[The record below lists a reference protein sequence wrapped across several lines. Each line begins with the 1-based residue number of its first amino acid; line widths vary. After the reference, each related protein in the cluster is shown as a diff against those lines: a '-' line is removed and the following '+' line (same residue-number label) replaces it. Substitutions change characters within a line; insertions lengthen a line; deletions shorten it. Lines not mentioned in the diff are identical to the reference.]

1 MATNITMPQMGFDMT
16 EGTIANWLKNEGDP
30 VLKGDPIAEIETDKT
45 TIQIEAFASGVLA
58 KIVVPAGGKVPV
70 GATIGIIAAAGEA
83 VAAAGPAPAAAPVA
97 ASPAAVATPVAA
109 TPVAAAPAAVSP
121 AAAPSAT
128 PANATPV
135 ARRMAEEMG
144 VDLTRI
150 AGSGRDG
157 QITKGDVDAFLASAK
172 AAPAPAKGPELVE
185 GPKPAVTVPAPAAA
199 PAATAT
205 GRIIASPAAK
215 AVAAEKGVDL
225 RQVVGSGPEGRVMKA
240 DVEAAP
246 VKAPVAASAV
256 AAAPIAPVA
265 TAAAAVPAAGDTR
278 KPLSRMRQIIATR
291 TQQSKANAP
300 HFYITVAVEMDAA
313 LALRTQVNESLKAEG
328 VKVSVNDLVVRA
340 VALALKKFPGMNSSF
355 AGDAIETHGGIHVGN
370 AVSLESGLITVT
382 VRDADQKTLKQISV
396 EMTGLASRAKSGK
409 TLPGD
414 AGGQTFS
421 ISNLGMYG
429 VENFIA
435 IINGPDAG
443 ILAVAAA
450 KPEAVVRD
458 GQIVIRSIMRITL
471 SGDHRVTDGAAG
483 ADFVNEV
490 KRLLEN
496 PWSLVL

>member
-16 EGTIANWLKNEGDP
+16 EGTIANWLKSEGEP
-30 VLKGDPIAEIETDKT
+30 VQKGDPIAEIETDKT

-58 KIVVPAGGKVPV
+58 KIIVPAGGKVPV
-70 GATIGIIAAAGEA
+70 GATIGVIAAAGEA
-83 VAAAGPAPAAAPVA
+83 VGSVAPAPVSTAPKQAPV
-97 ASPAAVATPVAA
+97 
-109 TPVAAAPAAVSP
+109 VAAAPAP
-121 AAAPSAT
+121 AATPLAAPSGA

-144 VDLTRI
+144 IDLGRI

-157 QITKGDVDAFLASAK
+157 QITKGDVDAYLAGAK
-172 AAPAPAKGPELVE
+172 AAPAPVVAA
-185 GPKPAVTVPAPAAA
+185 AVAAAPAPAAA
-199 PAATAT
+199 PVAAAS

-215 AVAAEKGVDL
+215 IVAAEKGVDL
-225 RQVVGSGPEGRVMKA
+225 RQVVGTGPEGRVMKA

-246 VKAPVAASAV
+246 ASAPKP
-256 AAAPIAPVA
+256 APIPAPAAVARGPELVEGPAPA
-265 TAAAAVPAAGDTR
+265 TAPAAGDTR

-313 LALRTQVNESLKAEG
+313 LALRAQVNESLKAEG

-340 VALALKKFPGMNSSF
+340 VALALKKHPGMNASF
-355 AGDAIETHGGIHVGN
+355 VGDAIETHGGIHVGS
-370 AVSLESGLITVT
+370 AVSLDSGLITVT
-382 VRDADQKTLKQISV
+382 VRDADQKSIRQISV

-409 TLPGD
+409 MMPGD

-421 ISNLGMYG
+421 ISNMGMYG

>member
-83 VAAAGPAPAAAPVA
+83 VAAGGSAPVAAAKGPEPVDVPKPTAAPVTAAPVA
-97 ASPAAVATPVAA
+97 ASGAGA
-109 TPVAAAPAAVSP
+109 
-121 AAAPSAT
+121 
-128 PANATPV
+128 ANATPV

-144 VDLTRI
+144 VDLARI
-150 AGSGRDG
+150 SGSGRDG
-157 QITKGDVDAFLASAK
+157 QITKGDVDAYLASAK
-172 AAPAPAKGPELVE
+172 PAPAPAV
-185 GPKPAVTVPAPAAA
+185 AAAPARVAA
-199 PAATAT
+199 PAATAS

-225 RQVVGSGPEGRVMKA
+225 RQVVGTGPEGRVMKA

-246 VKAPVAASAV
+246 VKVPAV
-256 AAAPIAPVA
+256 AAPVVAPAVAVAP
-265 TAAAAVPAAGDTR
+265 AAAAPAAPAAGDTR

-313 LALRTQVNESLKAEG
+313 LALRAQVNESLKAEG

-340 VALALKKFPGMNSSF
+340 VALALKKHPGMNSSF
-355 AGDAIETHGGIHVGN
+355 VGDAIETHAGIHVGS
-370 AVSLESGLITVT
+370 AVSLDSGLITVT
-382 VRDADQKTLKQISV
+382 VRDADQKSIRQISV

-409 TLPGD
+409 MLPGD

-421 ISNLGMYG
+421 ISNMGMYG

>member
-16 EGTIANWLKNEGDP
+16 EGTIANWLKSEGEP
-30 VLKGDPIAEIETDKT
+30 VQKGDPIAEIETDKT

-83 VAAAGPAPAAAPVA
+83 VAAAGPAPAAAPVTA
-97 ASPAAVATPVAA
+97 APVVASPSPAVA
-109 TPVAAAPAAVSP
+109 PVAAAPAPIS
-121 AAAPSAT
+121 AAPSASA
-128 PANATPV
+128 ANATPV

-144 VDLTRI
+144 VDLGRI
-150 AGSGRDG
+150 TGSGRDG
-157 QITKGDVDAFLASAK
+157 QITKGDVDAYLASAK
-172 AAPAPAKGPELVE
+172 AAPAPVAAA
-185 GPKPAVTVPAPAAA
+185 AVAAA
-199 PAATAT
+199 PAAAAS

-215 AVAAEKGVDL
+215 VVAAEKGVDL
-225 RQVVGSGPEGRVMKA
+225 RQIVGTGPEGRVMKA

-246 VKAPVAASAV
+246 ASAPKQAPLPAPVV
-256 AAAPIAPVA
+256 AAAPSV
-265 TAAAAVPAAGDTR
+265 AAVSTAPAAGDTR

-340 VALALKKFPGMNSSF
+340 VALALKKYPGMNSSF

-490 KRLLEN
+490 KRLLES

>member
-83 VAAAGPAPAAAPVA
+83 VAAGGSAPVAAAKGPEPVDVPKPTAAPVTAAPVA
-97 ASPAAVATPVAA
+97 ASGAGA
-109 TPVAAAPAAVSP
+109 
-121 AAAPSAT
+121 
-128 PANATPV
+128 ANATPV

-144 VDLTRI
+144 VDLARI
-150 AGSGRDG
+150 SGSGRDG
-157 QITKGDVDAFLASAK
+157 QITKGDVDAYLASAK
-172 AAPAPAKGPELVE
+172 PAPAPAVAAAPAPV
-185 GPKPAVTVPAPAAA
+185 AA
-199 PAATAT
+199 PAATAAPAAPAAPAAT
-205 GRIIASPAAK
+205 ASGRIIASPAAK

-225 RQVVGSGPEGRVMKA
+225 RQVVGTGPEGRVMKA

-246 VKAPVAASAV
+246 VKVPAV
-256 AAAPIAPVA
+256 AAPVVAPAVA
-265 TAAAAVPAAGDTR
+265 VTPAAAALATPAAGDTR

-313 LALRTQVNESLKAEG
+313 LALRAQVNESLKAEG

-340 VALALKKFPGMNSSF
+340 VALALKKHPGMNSSF
-355 AGDAIETHGGIHVGN
+355 VGDAIETHAGIHVGS

-382 VRDADQKTLKQISV
+382 VRDADQKSIRQISV

-409 TLPGD
+409 MLPGD

-421 ISNLGMYG
+421 ISNMGMYG

>member
-83 VAAAGPAPAAAPVA
+83 VAAPAKGPEPVEGPKPAAAPVA
-97 ASPAAVATPVAA
+97 SPVPAPVVAA
-109 TPVAAAPAAVSP
+109 PGAGA
-121 AAAPSAT
+121 
-128 PANATPV
+128 ANATPV

-144 VDLTRI
+144 VDLARI

-157 QITKGDVDAFLASAK
+157 QITKGDVDAYLASAK
-172 AAPAPAKGPELVE
+172 PAPAPAVAAAPAPV
-185 GPKPAVTVPAPAAA
+185 AA
-199 PAATAT
+199 PAATAS

-225 RQVVGSGPEGRVMKA
+225 RQVVGTGPEGRVMKA

-246 VKAPVAASAV
+246 VKIPAVSAPVVAPTVAATP
-256 AAAPIAPVA
+256 AAAPAAP
-265 TAAAAVPAAGDTR
+265 AVGDTR

-313 LALRTQVNESLKAEG
+313 LALRAQVNESLKAEG

-340 VALALKKFPGMNSSF
+340 VALALKKHPGMNASF
-355 AGDAIETHGGIHVGN
+355 VGDAIETHAGIHVGS
-370 AVSLESGLITVT
+370 AVSLDSGLITVT
-382 VRDADQKTLKQISV
+382 VRDADQKSIRQISV

-409 TLPGD
+409 MLPGD

-421 ISNLGMYG
+421 ISNMGMYG

>member
-83 VAAAGPAPAAAPVA
+83 VAAPAKGPEPVEGPKPAAAPVA
-97 ASPAAVATPVAA
+97 SPVPAPVVAA
-109 TPVAAAPAAVSP
+109 PGAGA
-121 AAAPSAT
+121 
-128 PANATPV
+128 ANATPV

-144 VDLTRI
+144 VDLARI

-157 QITKGDVDAFLASAK
+157 QITKGDVDAYLASAK
-172 AAPAPAKGPELVE
+172 
-185 GPKPAVTVPAPAAA
+185 PAPAAA
-199 PAATAT
+199 VAAAPAPVAAPAATPAPAATAS

-225 RQVVGSGPEGRVMKA
+225 RQVVGTGPEGRVMKA

-246 VKAPVAASAV
+246 VKVPAV
-256 AAAPIAPVA
+256 AAPVVAPAVA
-265 TAAAAVPAAGDTR
+265 VTPAAVAPAAGDTR

-313 LALRTQVNESLKAEG
+313 LALRAQVNESLKAEG

-340 VALALKKFPGMNSSF
+340 VALALKKHPGMNASF
-355 AGDAIETHGGIHVGN
+355 VGDAIETHTGIHVGS
-370 AVSLESGLITVT
+370 AVSLDSGLITVT
-382 VRDADQKTLKQISV
+382 VRDADQKSIRQISV

-409 TLPGD
+409 MLPGD

-421 ISNLGMYG
+421 ISNMGMYG

>member
-83 VAAAGPAPAAAPVA
+83 VAAPAKGPEPVEGPKPAAAPVA
-97 ASPAAVATPVAA
+97 SPVPAPVVAA
-109 TPVAAAPAAVSP
+109 PGAGA
-121 AAAPSAT
+121 
-128 PANATPV
+128 ANATPV

-144 VDLTRI
+144 VDLARI

-157 QITKGDVDAFLASAK
+157 QITKGDVDAYLASAK
-172 AAPAPAKGPELVE
+172 
-185 GPKPAVTVPAPAAA
+185 PAPAAA
-199 PAATAT
+199 VAAAPAPVAAPAATPAPAATAS

-225 RQVVGSGPEGRVMKA
+225 RQVVGTGPEGRVMKA

-246 VKAPVAASAV
+246 VKVPAV
-256 AAAPIAPVA
+256 AAPVVAPVVA
-265 TAAAAVPAAGDTR
+265 VTPAAVAPAAGDTR

-313 LALRTQVNESLKAEG
+313 LALRAQVNESLKAEG

-340 VALALKKFPGMNSSF
+340 VALALKKHPGMNSSF
-355 AGDAIETHGGIHVGN
+355 VGDAIETHAGIHVGS
-370 AVSLESGLITVT
+370 AVSLDSGLITVT
-382 VRDADQKTLKQISV
+382 VRDADQKSIRQISV

-409 TLPGD
+409 MLPGD

-421 ISNLGMYG
+421 ISNMGMYG

>member
-30 VLKGDPIAEIETDKT
+30 VLKGDAIAEIETDKT
-45 TIQIEAFASGVLA
+45 TIQIEAFASGVLT

-70 GATIGIIAAAGEA
+70 GATIGIIGDAGEA
-83 VAAAGPAPAAAPVA
+83 VAAAAPASPAPEKAQSPGPVPERVEGVEAPAPVA
-97 ASPAAVATPVAA
+97 IPVPAPVAVAPASAA
-109 TPVAAAPAAVSP
+109 
-121 AAAPSAT
+121 
-128 PANATPV
+128 ANATPV

-144 VDLTRI
+144 IDLGRI
-150 AGSGRDG
+150 TGSGRDG
-157 QITKGDVDAFLASAK
+157 QITKGDVDAHLASAK
-172 AAPAPAKGPELVE
+172 AAPAPAVVPVPAKGPERVEGVE
-185 GPKPAVTVPAPAAA
+185 GPKPA
-199 PAATAT
+199 AT
-205 GRIIASPAAK
+205 GRVIASPAAK

-246 VKAPVAASAV
+246 AKAPTSTAPVVAV
-256 AAAPIAPVA
+256 AAPVSAAVA
-265 TAAAAVPAAGDTR
+265 TPPAAGDTR

-313 LALRTQVNESLKAEG
+313 FALRTQVNESLKAEG

-340 VALALKKFPGMNSSF
+340 VALALKKYPGMNSSF
-355 AGDAIETHGGIHVGN
+355 AGDAIETHGDIHVGN
-370 AVSLESGLITVT
+370 AVSLENGLITVT
-382 VRDADQKTLKQISV
+382 VRDADKKTLKQISV

-450 KPEAVVRD
+450 KSEAVVRD

-496 PWSLVL
+496 PWSL

>member
-83 VAAAGPAPAAAPVA
+83 VAAGGSAPVAAAKGPEPVDVPKPTAAPVTAAPVA
-97 ASPAAVATPVAA
+97 ASGAGA
-109 TPVAAAPAAVSP
+109 
-121 AAAPSAT
+121 
-128 PANATPV
+128 ANATPV

-144 VDLTRI
+144 VDLARI
-150 AGSGRDG
+150 SGSGRDG
-157 QITKGDVDAFLASAK
+157 QITKGDVDAYLASAK
-172 AAPAPAKGPELVE
+172 PAPAPAVAAAPAPV
-185 GPKPAVTVPAPAAA
+185 AA
-199 PAATAT
+199 PAATAS

-225 RQVVGSGPEGRVMKA
+225 RQVVGTGPEGRVMKA

-246 VKAPVAASAV
+246 VKVPAV
-256 AAAPIAPVA
+256 AAPVVAPAVA
-265 TAAAAVPAAGDTR
+265 VTPAAAALATPAAGDTR

-313 LALRTQVNESLKAEG
+313 LALRAQVNESLKAEG

-340 VALALKKFPGMNSSF
+340 VALALKKHPGMNSSF
-355 AGDAIETHGGIHVGN
+355 VGDAIETHAGIHVGS
-370 AVSLESGLITVT
+370 AVSLDSGLITVT
-382 VRDADQKTLKQISV
+382 VRDADQKSIRQISV

-409 TLPGD
+409 MLPGD

-421 ISNLGMYG
+421 ISNMGMYG

>member
-83 VAAAGPAPAAAPVA
+83 VAAGGSAPVAAAKGPEPVDVLKPTAAPVTAAPVA
-97 ASPAAVATPVAA
+97 ASGAGA
-109 TPVAAAPAAVSP
+109 
-121 AAAPSAT
+121 
-128 PANATPV
+128 ANATPV

-144 VDLTRI
+144 VDLARI
-150 AGSGRDG
+150 SGSGRDG
-157 QITKGDVDAFLASAK
+157 QITKGDVDAYLASAK
-172 AAPAPAKGPELVE
+172 PAPAPAVAAAPAPV
-185 GPKPAVTVPAPAAA
+185 AA
-199 PAATAT
+199 PAATAS

-225 RQVVGSGPEGRVMKA
+225 RQVVGTGPEGRVMKA

-246 VKAPVAASAV
+246 VKVPAV
-256 AAAPIAPVA
+256 AAPVVAPAVAVAP
-265 TAAAAVPAAGDTR
+265 AAAAPATPAAGDTR

-313 LALRTQVNESLKAEG
+313 LALRAQVNESLKAEG

-340 VALALKKFPGMNSSF
+340 VALALKKHPGMNSSF
-355 AGDAIETHGGIHVGN
+355 VGDAIETHAGIHVGS
-370 AVSLESGLITVT
+370 AVSLDSGLITVT
-382 VRDADQKTLKQISV
+382 VRDADQKSIRQISV

-409 TLPGD
+409 MLPGD

-421 ISNLGMYG
+421 ISNMGMYG

>member
-83 VAAAGPAPAAAPVA
+83 VAAGGSAPVAAAKGPEPVDVPKPTAAPVTAAPVA
-97 ASPAAVATPVAA
+97 ASGAGA
-109 TPVAAAPAAVSP
+109 
-121 AAAPSAT
+121 
-128 PANATPV
+128 ANATPV

-144 VDLTRI
+144 VDLARI
-150 AGSGRDG
+150 SGSGRDG
-157 QITKGDVDAFLASAK
+157 QITKGDVDAYLASAK
-172 AAPAPAKGPELVE
+172 PAPAPAVAAAPAPV
-185 GPKPAVTVPAPAAA
+185 AA
-199 PAATAT
+199 PAATAS

-225 RQVVGSGPEGRVMKA
+225 RQVVGTGPEGRVMKA

-246 VKAPVAASAV
+246 VKVPAV
-256 AAAPIAPVA
+256 AAPVVAPAVAVAP
-265 TAAAAVPAAGDTR
+265 AAAAPAAPAAGDTR

-313 LALRTQVNESLKAEG
+313 LALRAQVNESLKAEG

-340 VALALKKFPGMNSSF
+340 VALALKKHPGMNSSF
-355 AGDAIETHGGIHVGN
+355 VGDAIETHAGIHVGS

-382 VRDADQKTLKQISV
+382 VRDADQKSIRQISV

-409 TLPGD
+409 MLPGD

-421 ISNLGMYG
+421 ISNMGMYG